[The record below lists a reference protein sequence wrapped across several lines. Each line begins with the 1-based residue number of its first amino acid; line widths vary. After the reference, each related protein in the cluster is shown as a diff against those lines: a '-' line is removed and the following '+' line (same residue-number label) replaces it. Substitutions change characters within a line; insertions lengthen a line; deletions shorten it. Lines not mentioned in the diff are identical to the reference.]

1 MHFYKLDAIPVAQPA
16 VSSHGSKLKV
26 TLSFIIHHLRERALL
41 CLCQLPTPLCQY
53 FFPVKAFFC
62 RPPNIMLQHLSTIS
76 HSTWSCGFSFDLNNL
91 LKLQLCVHRCFCC
104 SVPVMFAGCFHTW
117 HAATGQ
123 HIHDVYFGA
132 S

>member
-1 MHFYKLDAIPVAQPA
+1 MHFYKLDAIPVAQPT

-26 TLSFIIHHLRERALL
+26 TLSFIFTICGNGHCSVYVSSQHRCAS
-41 CLCQLPTPLCQY
+41 T